1 MSDQSVSSQCI
12 VRRRKGVHLR
22 SAVGIFAVAAAAGS
36 ASVSVQAQDCGA
48 ILTKMKAAYT
58 GARSYSASIIMHQ
71 KGKTKDGKAFSIT
84 SKQSIRF
91 KAPNQLNVS
100 VALSGQGVG
109 SEKFS
114 QGDKTI
120 VDDGKILTIYIPSR
134 KAYGKR
140 PSPPAITVP
149 DLLDV
154 VKRLPTAN
162 ADNIVKKADA
172 SVNGRSAFIIEI
184 KPKMQAGPVHVS
196 IDKSSY
202 TLLRITESS
211 NGTAV
216 DIDFNDQLFN
226 GNIAASTFNFVP
238 PPGATEMKPP
248 AANAQPGNPA
258 APRVLPG
265 TIPPTPLK
273 K

>member
-1 MSDQSVSSQCI
+1 
-12 VRRRKGVHLR
+12 
-22 SAVGIFAVAAAAGS
+22 
-36 ASVSVQAQDCGA
+36 
-48 ILTKMKAAYT
+48 
-58 GARSYSASIIMHQ
+58 MHQ

-184 KPKMQAGPVHVS
+184 KPKMQAGLPPAEQAKWKQLAAHAGPVHVS